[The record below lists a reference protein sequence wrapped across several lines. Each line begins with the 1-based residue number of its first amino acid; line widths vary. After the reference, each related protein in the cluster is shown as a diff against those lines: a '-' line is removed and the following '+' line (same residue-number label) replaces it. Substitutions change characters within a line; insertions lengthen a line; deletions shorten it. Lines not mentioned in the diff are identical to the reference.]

1 MLPVLQ
7 KGSEITVFCFVFF
20 PLCHVA
26 GCMLV
31 PHSWMESVPPP
42 VYVHSP
48 NNWTTRE
55 FASKITFALRVYLLP
70 VLLIVTSLCL
80 LYILYVFMLLFIFM
94 RVVSESG

>member
-26 GCMLV
+26 GGILV
-31 PHSWMESVPPP
+31 PHSWIEIVPPP

-55 FASKITFALRVYLLP
+55 FASKITFA
-70 VLLIVTSLCL
+70 
-80 LYILYVFMLLFIFM
+80 
-94 RVVSESG
+94 

>member
-1 MLPVLQ
+1 MMPVLQ
-7 KGSEITVFCFVFF
+7 KRSEVTVFCLFH
-20 PLCHVA
+20 CA
-26 GCMLV
+26 MWQGMLV
-31 PHSWMESVPPP
+31 PHSWMESVLPL

-80 LYILYVFMLLFIFM
+80 LYILYVFMLLFTFM
-94 RVVSESG
+94 RVVSDSG

>member
-7 KGSEITVFCFVFF
+7 KRSEVTVFWGFL
-20 PLCHVA
+20 LCLVA

-31 PHSWMESVPPP
+31 PRSWMESVPPP

-55 FASKITFALRVYLLP
+55 FASKITFA
-70 VLLIVTSLCL
+70 
-80 LYILYVFMLLFIFM
+80 
-94 RVVSESG
+94 